1 MKAPGKTL
9 AMRVLDGRQVA
20 YQVIEFPDTI
30 HDARGVAEVAHL
42 PPEMVYKT
50 LVVQVLDPA
59 TQVPLRSL
67 KPLLILV
74 AATRSLDPKKVAAAL
89 GVKRVGMARQADA
102 ERLTGLKVGGISALA
117 LLNRGFEVY
126 VDEPARMLDEFVVSA
141 GQRGLNLRL
150 RVDDLLAITGAGW
163 IDASREIPSSRQGGA
178 TSSPVD

>member
-1 MKAPGKTL
+1 
-9 AMRVLDGRQVA
+9 MRVLDGRQVA

-30 HDARGVAEVAHL
+30 HDALGVAEVAHV

-59 TQVPLRSL
+59 TQVPLRSH
-67 KPLLILV
+67 KPLLILI
-74 AATRSLDPKKVAAAL
+74 AATRSLDPKKAAAAL

-102 ERLTGLKVGGISALA
+102 ERLTGLRVGGISALS

-126 VDEPARMLDEFVVSA
+126 VDEPAMLLDEFVVSA

-150 RVDDLLAITGAGW
+150 SVDAFVQVVSAKWLDAG
-163 IDASREIPSSRQGGA
+163 RES
-178 TSSPVD
+178 VN

>member
-1 MKAPGKTL
+1 
-9 AMRVLDGRQVA
+9 MRVLDGRQVA

-30 HDARGVAEVAHL
+30 HDALGVAEVARV

-59 TQVPLRSL
+59 TQVPLRSH
-67 KPLLILV
+67 KPLLILI
-74 AATRSLDPKKVAAAL
+74 AATRSLDPKKAAAAL

-102 ERLTGLKVGGISALA
+102 ERLTGLRVGGISALS

-126 VDEPARMLDEFVVSA
+126 VDEPAMLLDEFVVSA

-150 RVDDLLAITGAGW
+150 SVDAFVQVVSAKWLDAG
-163 IDASREIPSSRQGGA
+163 RES
-178 TSSPVD
+178 VN